1 MTRVSR
7 RAATAAPR
15 NLLPLQSLIKKIEAS
30 RSCRV
35 LRMKDINMK
44 KITLLAAAALLAGSS
59 VYGYAA
65 PKGAGATNAQG
76 ASEFSPGDQ
85 MRDSGGPKKGARGAS
100 EFSPG
105 DRMRDAGGPKK
116 DARGASEFSPGDKMN
131 DARGR

>member
-1 MTRVSR
+1 
-7 RAATAAPR
+7 
-15 NLLPLQSLIKKIEAS
+15 
-30 RSCRV
+30 
-35 LRMKDINMK
+35 MK
-44 KITLLAAAALLAGSS
+44 KIALFAAAALLAGSS

-65 PKGAGATNAQG
+65 PKGTGGTDARG

-85 MRDSGGPKKGARGAS
+85 MRDAGGPKKGARGAS

-116 DARGASEFSPGDKMN
+116 GTRGASEFSPGDKMN